1 MKTFAK
7 LAGASLLLF
16 TLSACDSDNR
26 SESNKFTPIDLP
38 AATRGF
44 VEDVNNF
51 AFKLYPAVQSD
62 WQDYQD
68 NIVISPSSA
77 FIAISMAL
85 NGQEEERLEPY
96 LDFLTDGNRDIEA
109 LNQFCNKLVVSLPNL
124 DKKSACKIANSIWT
138 TPEQPLLT
146 EFKQSMQENF
156 GAECFNSVFSLDNIN
171 EWLSTNTEGLINQL
185 AGGVISYP
193 LFINTLYFKGE
204 WAKKF
209 DVADTRVSEFRNSD
223 GSESM
228 AYYMNQDLSANVYE
242 GEAFSMV
249 SLPFGNGNFEM
260 YFMLPNEDTS
270 ISEFISSLDASSF
283 DRAVSL
289 MTSSNLSISLP
300 RFTAKSALSFDSVLH
315 SLGLPRFKTDAYI
328 ANPSDP
334 ELILSQSTIITVD
347 EEGASI
353 ASESD
358 SAEII
363 SPSPGFLTMKFD
375 RPFVYIIRES
385 STGTIIALGSINK
398 I

>member
-16 TLSACDSDNR
+16 TLSACDSDNS

-85 NGQEEERLEPY
+85 NGQEEEILEPY

-109 LNQFCNKLVVSLPNL
+109 LNQFCNKLIVSLPNL
-124 DKKSACKIANSIWT
+124 DQKSACKIANSIWT

-156 GAECFNSVFSLDNIN
+156 GAECFNSDFSLDNIN
-171 EWLSTNTEGLINQL
+171 EWLSTNTEGMINQP

-209 DVADTRVSEFRNSD
+209 DVADTRVAEFRNSD

-300 RFTAKSALSFDSVLH
+300 RFTVKSALAFDSVLH

-328 ANPSDP
+328 ANPRYP
-334 ELILSQSTIITVD
+334 ELILSQSTIISVD
-347 EEGASI
+347 EKGASI

-358 SAEII
+358 SAEYI